1 MGFGGQPMKVV
12 QANRALLK
20 KSRSFK
26 ALRKDYITLS
36 GETKL
41 EFKELSEFE
50 KKRIRDKIIAQ
61 CKKDRKQGILISAVC
76 LVLSIIVIYGV
87 YWSLLS

>member
-1 MGFGGQPMKVV
+1 MGLGGPMLAVKY
-12 QANRALLK
+12 NRSLLK
-20 KSRSFK
+20 KKKSFK
-26 ALRKDYITLS
+26 ELRKDYITLS

-50 KKRIRDKIIAQ
+50 KKRIRDKIIVQ